1 MKKVFN
7 FLTAA
12 SLLTVFALF
21 YGCKKD
27 PDMPTLTTTAISGIT
42 TTTATSGGNI
52 TSDGGAEVTA
62 RGVCWG
68 TATKPT
74 IAGTTKTSDSKGI
87 GIFTSNITG
96 LTPSTLYYV
105 RAYATNSAGTNYGN
119 EVSFTTLG
127 LSQATLTTTA
137 VTVFTHNT
145 ATAGGNISSDGN
157 APVSERGVYFG
168 TANNPQTTGTK
179 VAAAAGGT
187 GAFTCGLTN
196 LVPGTL
202 YYVIA
207 FATNSQ
213 GTAFGSV
220 VQFTTAAVAPTVTT
234 AAVTIFTQTTA
245 TAGGNVTS
253 TGGATVDERGVY
265 YGTTANPQ
273 TTGTKVAAGTAG
285 SGEFTVNLASLT
297 PATIYYV
304 VAYAKNSV
312 NTSYGSQVSFTT
324 SPVLRATLTTTAPAS
339 ITNVSASIGGNITAD
354 GGGAISER
362 GICWST
368 TPGTGEGWT
377 QVAAASPGTGTY
389 SVSLT
394 GLAEGTLYYIR
405 AYAENSAGTAFG
417 DAVTVLTYMSDRQNN
432 IYKTVKIGD
441 QIWMAENLEVTQ
453 YNGGA
458 AIANVPLAS
467 DWIALTTPAYC
478 WWNNDIDNKDAYGA
492 LYNWYAANRSDLC
505 PTGWHVPTDPD
516 WTVLTDLLGGV
527 TVAGGK
533 LKEAGTEHWL
543 TPNTGATNETG
554 FTALPTG
561 FRYRLNG
568 NFNDAGTLVY
578 FWSSTQYEF
587 DPIKG
592 YYRELFN
599 DNATVYREAAY
610 KTAGKYVRCLKN

>member
-7 FLTAA
+7 YLTAA

-42 TTTATSGGNI
+42 TTAAASGGNI
-52 TSDGGAEVTA
+52 TADGGAEVTA

-87 GIFTSNITG
+87 GIFTSSITG
-96 LTPSTLYYV
+96 LTPNTLYYV

-127 LSQATLTTTA
+127 LAQATVTTTA

-157 APVSERGVYFG
+157 ATVSERGVYFG

-196 LVPGTL
+196 LVPGTP
-202 YYVIA
+202 YYVVA

-234 AAVTIFTQTTA
+234 AEVTIFSQTTA

-253 TGGATVDERGVY
+253 TGGAAVDERGVY
-265 YGTTANPQ
+265 YGTAANPQ
-273 TTGTKVAAGTAG
+273 TTGTKAAAGTAG
-285 SGEFTVNLASLT
+285 SGEFTVNLTSLT

-304 VAYAKNSV
+304 VAFAKNSV

-377 QVAAASPGTGTY
+377 QVAASSPGTGTY
-389 SVSLT
+389 SVGLT
-394 GLAEGTLYYIR
+394 GLSEGTLYYIR

-453 YNGGA
+453 YNGGT
-458 AIANVPLAS
+458 AISNVPVSA
-467 DWIALTTPAYC
+467 DWIVLTTPAYC
-478 WWNNDIDNKDAYGA
+478 WWNNEIDNKDAYGA
-492 LYNWYAANRSDLC
+492 LYNW
-505 PTGWHVPTDPD
+505 
-516 WTVLTDLLGGV
+516 
-527 TVAGGK
+527 
-533 LKEAGTEHWL
+533 
-543 TPNTGATNETG
+543 
-554 FTALPTG
+554 
-561 FRYRLNG
+561 
-568 NFNDAGTLVY
+568 
-578 FWSSTQYEF
+578 
-587 DPIKG
+587 
-592 YYRELFN
+592 
-599 DNATVYREAAY
+599 
-610 KTAGKYVRCLKN
+610 